1 MSEQKSSLPGGGIW
15 NANWPIQIIGAAV
28 LAALGVFMLL
38 DSGRAELFA
47 GLVFGGFLLVD
58 GIRWAVTRIGAK
70 QFGRIGE
77 IESLRAGIGLLTA
90 IMLFGLS
97 FLDAITLSGV
107 RLILA
112 IGGIAYG
119 LLGFV
124 MVVLGMGDRD
134 PMGARGHQPDRDGLW
149 RAAAVHAIRGRNGV
163 RDDPDGC
170 RGDRAPWRGRACR
183 ARDPWCEIRGE
194 DHTDRLTWL
203 RVACTPTMG

>member
-1 MSEQKSSLPGGGIW
+1 MSAQKTSLPGGGIW
-15 NANWPIQIIGAAV
+15 NATWPIQIIAAAV

-38 DSGRAELFA
+38 DAGRAELFV

-70 QFGRIGE
+70 EFGRVGE

-97 FLDAITLSGV
+97 FLDAITLGGV

-112 IGGIAYG
+112 IGGVIFG

-124 MVVLGMGDRD
+124 MVVLGMG
-134 PMGARGHQPDRDGLW
+134 MGIRWALAVISLIVTTYGVLLLYTQFVDETGFGTILTIVAAIALI
-149 RAAAVHAIRGRNGV
+149 AAAVLAVRAILGARS
-163 RDDPDGC
+163 
-170 RGDRAPWRGRACR
+170 RAKTNP
-183 ARDPWCEIRGE
+183 I
-194 DHTDRLTWL
+194 T
-203 RVACTPTMG
+203 

>member
-15 NANWPIQIIGAAV
+15 NASWPIQIIAAAV

-58 GIRWAVTRIGAK
+58 GIRWAVTRIGAQ

-97 FLDAITLSGV
+97 FLNAITLSGV

-112 IGGIAYG
+112 IGGLAFG
-119 LLGFV
+119 LLGIV
-124 MVVLGMGDRD
+124 MVVLGMGKGIRWALAVISLIVTAYGVLLLYTQFVDQAGLGTILTVVAGLALLGAAILAVRAIL
-134 PMGARGHQPDRDGLW
+134 GARSGQ
-149 RAAAVHAIRGRNGV
+149 
-163 RDDPDGC
+163 
-170 RGDRAPWRGRACR
+170 
-183 ARDPWCEIRGE
+183 E
-194 DHTDRLTWL
+194 T
-203 RVACTPTMG
+203 TPIA

>member
-1 MSEQKSSLPGGGIW
+1 MSEQKSSRRGSGIW
-15 NANWPIQIIGAAV
+15 NASWPLQIIGAAV

-90 IMLFGLS
+90 VMLFGLS
-97 FLDAITLSGV
+97 FLDAITLGGV

-112 IGGIAYG
+112 IGGIAFG
-119 LLGFV
+119 LLGLAMVLVGMRAGIRWALAVISVIVTAYGVLLLYTQFV
-124 MVVLGMGDRD
+124 DETGLGTILTIV
-134 PMGARGHQPDRDGLW
+134 AGLALL
-149 RAAAVHAIRGRNGV
+149 AAAVLAVRAILG
-163 RDDPDGC
+163 
-170 RGDRAPWRGRACR
+170 
-183 ARDPWCEIRGE
+183 ARSG
-194 DHTDRLTWL
+194 
-203 RVACTPTMG
+203 TPTTPLA

>member
-1 MSEQKSSLPGGGIW
+1 MTEQRSLPGGGIW
-15 NANWPIQIIGAAV
+15 NASWPIQIIAAAV

-38 DSGRAELFA
+38 DAGRAELFA

-58 GIRWAVTRIGAK
+58 GIRWAVTRIGTQ

-90 IMLFGLS
+90 VLLFGLS

-112 IGGIAYG
+112 IGGIAFG

-124 MVVLGMGDRD
+124 MVVLGMGTGIRWALALISLVVTAYGVLLLYTQFIDETGFGTILTIVAGIALLGAAVLAVRAIL
-134 PMGARGHQPDRDGLW
+134 GARSGAKP
-149 RAAAVHAIRGRNGV
+149 
-163 RDDPDGC
+163 
-170 RGDRAPWRGRACR
+170 APLA
-183 ARDPWCEIRGE
+183 
-194 DHTDRLTWL
+194 
-203 RVACTPTMG
+203 

>member
-1 MSEQKSSLPGGGIW
+1 MSVQKTSLPRGGIW
-15 NANWPIQIIGAAV
+15 NASWPIQIIAAAV

-70 QFGRIGE
+70 QFGPIGE

-97 FLDAITLSGV
+97 FLDAITLGGV

-112 IGGIAYG
+112 IGGVIFG

-124 MVVLGMGDRD
+124 MVVLGMDTGIRWALAVLSLTVTAYGVLLLYTQFVDETGFGTILTVVAAIALLGAAILTVRGIL
-134 PMGARGHQPDRDGLW
+134 GARSG
-149 RAAAVHAIRGRNGV
+149 AK
-163 RDDPDGC
+163 
-170 RGDRAPWRGRACR
+170 
-183 ARDPWCEIRGE
+183 
-194 DHTDRLTWL
+194 T
-203 RVACTPTMG
+203 TPLV

>member
-1 MSEQKSSLPGGGIW
+1 MTEQKSSRPGSGIW
-15 NANWPIQIIGAAV
+15 NASWPLQIIGAAV

-90 IMLFGLS
+90 VMLFGLS
-97 FLDAITLSGV
+97 FLDAITLGGV

-112 IGGIAYG
+112 IGGIAFG
-119 LLGFV
+119 LLGLV
-124 MVVLGMGDRD
+124 MVMVGMRTGIRWALAVISVIVTAYGVLLLYTQFVDETGFGTILTIV
-134 PMGARGHQPDRDGLW
+134 AGLALL
-149 RAAAVHAIRGRNGV
+149 AAAVLAVRAILGARSGR
-163 RDDPDGC
+163 PSMPI
-170 RGDRAPWRGRACR
+170 A
-183 ARDPWCEIRGE
+183 
-194 DHTDRLTWL
+194 
-203 RVACTPTMG
+203 

>member
-124 MVVLGMGDRD
+124 MVVLGMGAGIRWALAVISLIVTAYGVLLLYTQFVDETGFGTILTVVAAIALLGAAVLAVRAIL
-134 PMGARGHQPDRDGLW
+134 GARSG
-149 RAAAVHAIRGRNGV
+149 AK
-163 RDDPDGC
+163 
-170 RGDRAPWRGRACR
+170 
-183 ARDPWCEIRGE
+183 
-194 DHTDRLTWL
+194 T
-203 RVACTPTMG
+203 TPIA